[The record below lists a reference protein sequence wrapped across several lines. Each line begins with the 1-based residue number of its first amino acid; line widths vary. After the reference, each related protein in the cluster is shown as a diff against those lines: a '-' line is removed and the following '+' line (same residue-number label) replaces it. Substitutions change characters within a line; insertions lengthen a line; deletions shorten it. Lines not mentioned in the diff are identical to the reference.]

1 MARSRQRRRRAD
13 PPQTGLA
20 FQASS
25 LPGVKA
31 SPAIDDTYQLM
42 PGLLPCVLDTAIQ
55 SDLPGPL
62 LCHLPGPVYSPKG
75 VLLMEAGTQVIGRYQ
90 SMGRNGG
97 SRLMAVSTYA
107 HTPNG
112 IWVPLAG
119 NPMADDLGRSGFAG
133 AVDNHYLERFGGAV
147 ILSLTAERPRHP
159 AGGGVE
165 GRQHLHL
172 DRQRQQSGRAD
183 PAVAD
188 QHRPDLFEAPGRDDR
203 DLADHADRLLRQLQD
218 PPGAA
223 MRNGETTLRHL
234 LAPIQDVL
242 DDPATTELV
251 VQRPG
256 EVGIEQHG
264 EWSWRSVEAFD
275 FQRLDAIGL
284 LAGSLLSKPFDPAH
298 PICMTTLPDGQ
309 RCTLC
314 RPPVT
319 APGTISVTIRIPSKA
334 VHTVRDPDFGDLMR
348 AGGDPGLR
356 REARPSTAEPA
367 GRSGDAD
374 AELLALYQ
382 AQDWPAFFALAVK
395 AKKTIA
401 ATGSTGSGKTSLLRR
416 LMQEI
421 PGEERLVTIEDTD
434 EFGPL
439 PLRNRVSLFYGSA
452 NVSAENAVEASLRM
466 RPDRVAMQELRGAEA
481 FAYLRL
487 LGRRS
492 SRRFD
497 HLACRGGRPVHPAG
511 VDGKDQ

>member
-1 MARSRQRRRRAD
+1 
-13 PPQTGLA
+13 
-20 FQASS
+20 
-25 LPGVKA
+25 
-31 SPAIDDTYQLM
+31 
-42 PGLLPCVLDTAIQ
+42 
-55 SDLPGPL
+55 
-62 LCHLPGPVYSPKG
+62 
-75 VLLMEAGTQVIGRYQ
+75 
-90 SMGRNGG
+90 
-97 SRLMAVSTYA
+97 
-107 HTPNG
+107 
-112 IWVPLAG
+112 
-119 NPMADDLGRSGFAG
+119 
-133 AVDNHYLERFGGAV
+133 
-147 ILSLTAERPRHP
+147 
-159 AGGGVE
+159 
-165 GRQHLHL
+165 
-172 DRQRQQSGRAD
+172 
-183 PAVAD
+183 
-188 QHRPDLFEAPGRDDR
+188 
-203 DLADHADRLLRQLQD
+203 
-218 PPGAA
+218 
-223 MRNGETTLRHL
+223 MRNGEATLRHL

-264 EWSWRSVEAFD
+264 EWSWRRVEAFE

-309 RCTLC
+309 RCTLL

-319 APGTISVTIRIPSKA
+319 APGTISLTIRIPSKA
-334 VHTVRDPDFGDLMR
+334 VHTVRDADFGELMR
-348 AGGDPGLR
+348 EAEIPAFPERPERHSRSPRGPLSRGRDPLVD
-356 REARPSTAEPA
+356 P
-367 GRSGDAD
+367 GDAD

-421 PGEERLVTIEDTD
+421 PAEERLVTIEDTD

-487 LGRRS
+487 LGRRP
-492 SRRFD
+492 SRRVD
-497 HLACRGGRPVHPAG
+497 HLARRGGRSVHPAG
-511 VDGKDQ
+511 LDGEDQ